1 MQTSRDD
8 VDDGNEGTVEDPTGP
23 GRKTSIKIDVEIRRT
38 DYPGLL
44 KNY

>member
-1 MQTSRDD
+1 MMLAT
-8 VDDGNEGTVEDPTGP
+8 GKKEPLEDPTGP

-44 KNY
+44 KFVN

>member
-1 MQTSRDD
+1 MLMT
-8 VDDGNEGTVEDPTGP
+8 GMKEPLEDPTGP

-38 DYPGLL
+38 DYPGFL